1 MSKIDVGVFMNTQIA
16 EILEGSI
23 DPWGE
28 RDANDIAEEILD
40 LINLEKAKENCYQ
53 EEKMRA
59 KGWFHK
65 DDPVKGLKV
74 ERGWSNIVSDD
85 IGLKQK
91 RPLTVGEALD
101 MLKGIFDAIEEIKFC
116 FINETNSYFDQI
128 FKHEINLIDK
138 ILSTKDGGRIVR
150 EG

>member
-28 RDANDIAEEILD
+28 RNANDLAEEILD
-40 LINLEKAKENCYQ
+40 LLKQ
-53 EEKMRA
+53 E
-59 KGWFHK
+59 GWLHK

-91 RPLTVGEALD
+91 RPLTVGEALE
-101 MLKGIFDAIEEIKFC
+101 MLPNMVYLLSEKVNDPLYRDAL
-116 FINETNSYFDQI
+116 T
-128 FKHEINLIDK
+128 
-138 ILSTKDGGRIVR
+138 TKDGGIV
-150 EG
+150 EVKG

>member
-1 MSKIDVGVFMNTQIA
+1 MKDKIA

-28 RDANDIAEEILD
+28 RNANDIAEEILN

-53 EEKMRA
+53 EEKMRD
-59 KGWFHK
+59 KGWLHK

-74 ERGWSNIVSDD
+74 VKTCPCEELSARENCECIPERT
-85 IGLKQK
+85 
-91 RPLTVGEALD
+91 LTVGEALD

-138 ILSTKDGGRIVR
+138 ILSAKDGGRIVR
-150 EG
+150 EE